1 MSFRDLI
8 SMCLRNLW
16 RRKLRSVLTI
26 LGVFIGTTAVLLML
40 SIGFGHRKS
49 LMETLGS
56 EGQLTE
62 ITLYK
67 NYWINE
73 NGQVEGAPNVQ
84 PLTDEA
90 VETIRYLPNVAD
102 VWPHLRVQ
110 AFAKQGVY
118 EGHFGVTGIPEA
130 ELQAKNIEFIE
141 GGLDP
146 EADVPI
152 YVGIDVMRHNFYNPN
167 SRGDMYMDYD
177 PFAEPKVDLY
187 NKDFFVI
194 WDMNAHFASQ
204 DPASGVS
211 KPKRY
216 PLRAAGIMG
225 KEITPDMTEEEMM
238 QAWTRNDYEVYAPLE
253 KLQPYL
259 KQVFRGK
266 ALPDQPRRKNGMSTG
281 EIHYDQ
287 IIVKAASF
295 DKTLELF
302 HNLQDMG
309 YEANSAVEFI
319 GQMEEQ
325 MKQSQMVLG
334 AIGGISL
341 LVAAIGIANTMMMS
355 IYERTKEI
363 GVYKVLGC
371 RLKDIRN
378 IFLGEAAF
386 IGLFGGILGTGFS
399 LLGSFIL
406 NKYGGMLGGMLGGF
420 GGPDST
426 ISFIPPYL
434 IPVAILFAC
443 AIGMVS
449 GLMPARRAMN
459 LSALEALR
467 NE

>member
-1 MSFRDLI
+1 
-8 SMCLRNLW
+8 MCLRNLW

-26 LGVFIGTTAVLLML
+26 LGVFIGTTAVLLMI

-49 LMETLGS
+49 LMETMGS

-62 ITLYK
+62 INLFK
-67 NYWINE
+67 NYWVNE
-73 NGQVEGAPNVQ
+73 NGQVEGAANVQ

-90 VETIRYLPNVAD
+90 VETIKTLPNVAD

-110 AFAKQGVY
+110 ALAKQGVY
-118 EGHFGVTGIPEA
+118 EGYLSVTGMPEA
-130 ELQAKNIEFIE
+130 ELAAKEIDFIE

-146 EADVPI
+146 NAEMPL
-152 YVGIDVMRHNFYNPN
+152 YVGIDILRHNFYNPN
-167 SRGDMYMDYD
+167 SRNDMYADWD
-177 PFAEPKVDLY
+177 PFAEPVVDLY

-194 WDMNAHFASQ
+194 WDMNAYYSSQ

-216 PLRAAGIMG
+216 PMRASGIMG
-225 KEITPDMTEEEMM
+225 KEITPDMTDEEM
-238 QAWTRNDYEVYAPLE
+238 QQTWTRNDYEVYAPLE
-253 KLQPYL
+253 KFQPYL
-259 KQVFRGK
+259 NQIFRGK
-266 ALPDQPRRKNGMSTG
+266 ALPDQPKRKNGKSTG

-287 IIVKAASF
+287 IIVKAESF
-295 DKTLELF
+295 DQTLDLF
-302 HNLQDMG
+302 HTLQDMG

-386 IGLFGGILGTGFS
+386 IGLFGGILGTAFS
-399 LLGSFIL
+399 LLGSFLL
-406 NKYGGMLGGMLGGF
+406 NRYGGMLGGMLGGF
-420 GGPDST
+420 GGPEST
-426 ISFIPPYL
+426 ISYIPPYM

-443 AIGMVS
+443 VIGMVS
-449 GLMPARRAMN
+449 GLMPAQRAMN